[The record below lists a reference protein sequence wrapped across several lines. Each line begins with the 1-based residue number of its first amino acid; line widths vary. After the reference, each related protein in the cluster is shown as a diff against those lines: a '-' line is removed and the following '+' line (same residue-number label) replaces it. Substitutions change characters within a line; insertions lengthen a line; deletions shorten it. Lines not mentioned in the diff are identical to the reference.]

1 MDIRD
6 FDRRLAAFVEYFAH
20 ELGLPPEIIWGAVLC
35 RANDHVRAVER
46 ELEIERARR
55 PQRHSG

>member
-6 FDRRLAAFVEYFAH
+6 FDKRLAAFVAYFAS
-20 ELGLPPEIIWGAVLC
+20 ELELPAEIIWGAVLC
-35 RANDHVRAVER
+35 RANDHVRNTER

-55 PQRHSG
+55 SQRDP